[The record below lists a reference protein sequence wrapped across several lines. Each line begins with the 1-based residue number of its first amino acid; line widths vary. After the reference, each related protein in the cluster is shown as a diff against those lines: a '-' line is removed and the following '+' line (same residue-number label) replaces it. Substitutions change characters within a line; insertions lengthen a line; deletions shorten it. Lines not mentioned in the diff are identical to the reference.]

1 MSRKPLTARFCESI
15 KVEARTDFWDDLV
28 RGLVLRV
35 SPTGAKSWSVVYTRA
50 ADGAKQ
56 RVTIGRFPAVGL
68 EAARAKGLKLMSQVA
83 EGGDPAGNK
92 RASREA
98 MTIDE
103 LADLYIEKYAKRQK
117 KTWAEDERLL
127 KVEVRPAIGRIKAV
141 SVKKRDCLDI
151 VEAKAEQGRETQAR
165 SIFALLRRLFNWAVE
180 NDYMDASPMAGA
192 KAPGKPVR
200 RDRCLVLRDI
210 AKVFVALPDARLEP
224 ETKDIIRLLFL
235 TGQRSGEVCGMRR
248 GEIDLEAECWTL
260 PAGRTKNGL
269 AHVVPLVGEAF
280 EIVRHRLTLC
290 GSDLDAALF
299 SHVAGQPIEPNA
311 IAQAVRK
318 KLQIFVEPWT
328 PHDARRS
335 AATGMAAIGIFP
347 HVIEAT
353 LNHISGFRGGVA
365 GTYNRNRYEPE
376 KRSALIRWG
385 SEVYSTNSEAA
396 QKVVSMSNFP
406 LDSSNSHL

>member
-1 MSRKPLTARFCESI
+1 MARKALTARFCESI
-15 KVEARTDFWDDLV
+15 KVETRTDFWDDLV

-35 SPTGAKSWSVVYTRA
+35 SPTGAKSWSVVYTRES
-50 ADGAKQ
+50 DGTKQ
-56 RVTIGRFPAVGL
+56 RVTIGPFPAIGL
-68 EAARAKGLKLMSQVA
+68 EAARAKGLKLMSHVA

-92 RASREA
+92 RARREA
-98 MTIDE
+98 MTVDE

-127 KVEVRPAIGRIKAV
+127 RVEVRPAIGRIKAT

-151 VEAKAEQGRETQAR
+151 IDAKAEQGYEAQSRQ
-165 SIFALLRRLFNWAVE
+165 IFAVLRRMFNWACE
-180 NDYMDASPMAGA
+180 GDYLDVSPMTGA

-200 RDRCLVLRDI
+200 RDRCLEVRDI
-210 AKVFVALPDARLEP
+210 VKVLSALSQARLEP

-248 GEIDLEAECWTL
+248 GEINLQAESWIL
-260 PAGRTKNGL
+260 PASRTKNGL

-290 GSDLDAALF
+290 GNDPDAAVF
-299 SHVAGQPIEPNA
+299 SHVADKPIEPNA

-318 KLQIFVEPWT
+318 KLQIFDEPWT

-335 AATGMAAIGIFP
+335 AATGMAGIGIFP

-353 LNHISGFRGGVA
+353 LNHISGFKGGVA
-365 GTYNRNRYEPE
+365 GVYNRNQYEPE
-376 KRSALIRWG
+376 KRSALLRWDAEI
-385 SEVYSTNSEAA
+385 SAA
-396 QKVVSMSNFP
+396 RQDIHSNVVALNRSK
-406 LDSSNSHL
+406 